1 MNLKNLAMWGIIVFL
16 TINNLKFAN
25 ETIKFYT
32 KKNLKENI
40 SFLSNKKLVVL
51 RENFFNQS
59 YEVVFRS
66 FTEIFKFI
74 GKKYYPVR
82 GKKIDRIIQ
91 LIKSNT
97 SLKITLGGCI
107 VKKVNQ
113 TVIVSKEQQI

>member
-1 MNLKNLAMWGIIVFL
+1 MNSLISLK
-16 TINNLKFAN
+16 K
-25 ETIKFYT
+25 
-32 KKNLKENI
+32 I
-40 SFLSNKKLVVL
+40 SKSFHVNKKLVVL
-51 RENFFNQS
+51 RENFFNQT
-59 YEVVFRS
+59 YAVVFRS

-74 GKKYYPVR
+74 GKKNYPVR

-113 TVIVSKEQQI
+113 TVIISKEC